1 MEDLEKAAQ
10 QQGVSYEDFKANI
23 RNNIITQ
30 QVVRDEVGRK
40 ISMSPNEVQSVL
52 QRTRE

>member
-23 RNNIITQ
+23 RNGIITQ
-30 QVVRDEVGRK
+30 QVVRDEVGRQ
-40 ISMSPNEVQSVL
+40 ISVYAGRSTAVFQSP
-52 QRTRE
+52 RE